1 MLVVAGSTNVGVTK
15 AAAAPASAQAA
26 DGGDFALTTSAAQL
40 GIDPAA
46 AALTPG
52 ALPSACL
59 DSDPVAKAPAIAW
72 AEPKLVMANMFLG
85 LASVISYII
94 TSENEKADKVKEAVR
109 RVAYCFPGY
118 NVVIAQPHNGS
129 TQHMTE
135 AYFVT
140 TIELSDTKYRVYVF
154 KSGTFYQAGD
164 LGYKNWGYNGY
175 FTKSDDG
182 RTVTFT
188 TPPLPERRSGW
199 SSGPQCEVT
208 TRDRVDRN
216 MYYSLYNGLSNDAQV
231 RHVRA
236 LLNDVRTCFPDY
248 NVMVMHDEQSHE
260 WLSPPTSQVFAS
272 AFSMQD
278 YDAKDSTEVG
288 RPSGVASRGRY
299 DVHVFKTGTF
309 HNMGDGG
316 WNNWAFYGN
325 FTRSS
330 DGMTVAFTDP
340 ATTDLTF
347 DPMAG
352 FLDSNFDSDTPQ
364 HTSTA
369 NGPYPGCGYTGSVP
383 GDREELVR
391 SLTTEYQKCFPD
403 TNILVVKSVD
413 QFSFGYLSNLKH
425 LANVNGMTVFALD
438 VGVVKN
444 NGDGGWINWGFNG
457 NYERDGDSTVYFTH
471 LDGPD
476 PTGSVRVMVVG
487 DSMSQGD
494 EGDWTWRYRL
504 SEWFREQGV
513 DAEFVGPYKGTVPAR
528 APGRKPPTLQG
539 QLPEPETE
547 STRFGGEYDKRA
559 ETFDD
564 DEHFAMWGQ
573 QAAVAKSLI
582 QYQVQQQK
590 PDLIL
595 LGLGFNDLGWSVTNP
610 KDTVDSMKMLVDRAR
625 DANPNIKLAIANVPQ
640 RTLLSVNR
648 ELPDKTNDYNSRL
661 AQEIP
666 TWNTAQSPVKLVK
679 WRENYDC
686 EPTSCPAGYDGLHPN
701 ATGEYQIARA
711 FTETLHNDFGY
722 GAKPLDIPTTIP
734 DRPKP
739 IPDGIT
745 AGAGPQGVT
754 VNWPKVFG
762 AHGYTVRSRLVGTTT
777 WNESRVQANRH
788 ETLSPKDLTWE
799 YQVRTDN
806 GDTDDQKSDWSLP
819 PTRATA
825 NPTAPPGPTGI
836 ITQPTATGFTI
847 TWGVPTNPDAIER
860 YEVLYWDQDTPNA
873 ILSSTGI
880 KGFSARIDGLNPN
893 HRYIIAV
900 ASWNTAGS
908 GLPNNARPIRVGTT
922 TPTAPTGLQ
931 INPLDANTVQ
941 LTWTKNDTAA
951 GYRVWTRDLTNGSPL
966 TPSDQTFTEPT
977 HGIAYLTSGFWNYE
991 YCVTSINGTLES
1003 ARTTC
1008 VTPTRPAGS

>member
-1 MLVVAGSTNVGVTK
+1 MAFFLALVLVVAGSTNVGVTK
-15 AAAAPASAQAA
+15 AAAVPEAN
-26 DGGDFALTTSAAQL
+26 
-40 GIDPAA
+40 A

-59 DSDPVAKAPAIAW
+59 DADPKAQAPAIVW
-72 AEPKLVMANMFLG
+72 AEPKFVMGNMFLG

-164 LGYKNWGYNGY
+164 LGYKNWGYEGY
-175 FTKSDDG
+175 WTKSDDG

-231 RHVRA
+231 GHVRA

-340 ATTDLTF
+340 ATADLTF

-352 FLDSNFDSDTPQ
+352 FADSNFDSDTPQ

-438 VGVVKN
+438 VGVVRN

-547 STRFGGEYDKRA
+547 STRIGGEYDKRA

-610 KDTVDSMKMLVDRAR
+610 KDTVDSMKVLVDRAR

-640 RTLLSVNR
+640 RTLLGGN
-648 ELPDKTNDYNSRL
+648 EQLPDKTNDYNSRL
-661 AQEIP
+661 AQAIP
-666 TWNTAQSPVKLVK
+666 TWNTNQSPVKLVK

-722 GAKPLDIPTTIP
+722 GTKPLDIPTTIP
-734 DRPKP
+734 KRPTP

-745 AGAGPQGVT
+745 AGEGPQGVT

-819 PTRATA
+819 PQGR
-825 NPTAPPGPTGI
+825 
-836 ITQPTATGFTI
+836 QPTRRHPPDPPESSPNPPPPASPSPGAYPPTPTPSNATK
-847 TWGVPTNPDAIER
+847 
-860 YEVLYWDQDTPNA
+860 
-873 ILSSTGI
+873 SSTGT
-880 KGFSARIDGLNPN
+880 R
-893 HRYIIAV
+893 
-900 ASWNTAGS
+900 
-908 GLPNNARPIRVGTT
+908 
-922 TPTAPTGLQ
+922 TPP
-931 INPLDANTVQ
+931 
-941 LTWTKNDTAA
+941 
-951 GYRVWTRDLTNGSPL
+951 
-966 TPSDQTFTEPT
+966 TPSSPAPASKASPPASTASSPT
-977 HGIAYLTSGFWNYE
+977 TATS
-991 YCVTSINGTLES
+991 S
-1003 ARTTC
+1003 
-1008 VTPTRPAGS
+1008 P